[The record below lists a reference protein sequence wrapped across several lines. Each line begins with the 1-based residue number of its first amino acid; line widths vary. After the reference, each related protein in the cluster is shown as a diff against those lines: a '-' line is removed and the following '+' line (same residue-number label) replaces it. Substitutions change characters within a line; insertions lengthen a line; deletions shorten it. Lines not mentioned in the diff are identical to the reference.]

1 MLQKKLVAN
10 LMKSKKKIVLA
21 YSGGLDTSI
30 ILKWLQENY
39 NADVICYTADIGQE
53 IDRKKIIA
61 NAKKFRVK
69 NIIIKDL
76 KNKFVKDYVY
86 PMIRGHAIYEGVY
99 LLGTSI
105 ARPLIAKDQIRIAKK
120 FKAYAVSHG
129 STGKGNDQVRFELG
143 YHYFGPKIK
152 IIAPWRIWKLK
163 SRTDLINYAKKH
175 HIAIPKD
182 KKGAPP
188 FSVDDNLFHTST
200 EGKVLE
206 NPKNSAPEYIFQRTI
221 SPERAPNKASFITI
235 NFKNSDPIGVNGKK
249 LAPSKLLQKL
259 NQIAGKNGIGRI
271 DLVENRF
278 IGIKSRGI
286 YETPGGTLLMQAHR
300 AIESVTLD
308 KETMH
313 KKDEIMAKYAK
324 LIYNGYWYSKE
335 RFKLQKIIDKNKHK
349 VNGSVKL
356 KLYKG
361 NVTILSRQTKSNAY
375 SLKKVSFE
383 ENKSFNKLNIEKFI
397 NFHKKKLK

>member
-1 MLQKKLVAN
+1 MKLKN
-10 LMKSKKKIVLA
+10 KIILA

-39 NADVICYTADIGQE
+39 NAEVICYTADVGQE
-53 IDRKKIIA
+53 IDRKKIIT
-61 NAKKFRVK
+61 NAKKLGVK

-76 KNKFVKDYVY
+76 KNIFVKEYVY
-86 PMIRGHAIYEGVY
+86 PMIRGHAIYEGEY

-105 ARPLIAKDQIRIAKK
+105 ARPLIAKDQIRVAKK

-129 STGKGNDQVRFELG
+129 ATGKGNDQVRFELG
-143 YHYFGPKIK
+143 YHYFDSKIK

-163 SRTDLINYAKKH
+163 SRSDLIKYAKKH
-175 HIAIPKD
+175 KIAIPKD

-206 NPKNSAPEYIFQRTI
+206 NPKNSAPEFIFQRTV
-221 SPERAPNKASFITI
+221 SPEKAPNKPSFVTI
-235 NFKNSDPIGVNGKK
+235 NFRNGDPFGINGKK
-249 LAPSKLLQKL
+249 ISPAKLLSKLNDL
-259 NQIAGKNGIGRI
+259 AGKNAIGRV

-278 IGIKSRGI
+278 LGIKSRGV
-286 YETPGGTLLMQAHR
+286 YETPGGTLLISAHR

-313 KKDEIMAKYAK
+313 KKDKIMSRYAE

-335 RFKLQKIIDKNKHK
+335 RFKLQKIVDLKRNK

-361 NVTILSRQTKSNAY
+361 NITIQSRVTNSNAY
-375 SLKKVSFE
+375 SMKKVSFE
-383 ENKSFNKLNIEKFI
+383 ENKSFNKYNVEKFI
-397 NFHKKKLK
+397 NFHKKRLRS

>member
-1 MLQKKLVAN
+1 
-10 LMKSKKKIVLA
+10 MKSKKRIVLA

-39 NADVICYTADIGQE
+39 KAEVICYTADIGQE
-53 IDRKKIIA
+53 IDKKKIIS
-61 NAKKFRVK
+61 NAKKLGVK

-76 KNKFVKDYVY
+76 KNIFIKDYVF
-86 PMIRGHAIYEGVY
+86 PMLRGHAVYEGVY

-105 ARPLIAKDQIRIAKK
+105 ARPLIAKDQIKVAKK
-120 FKAYAVSHG
+120 YKAYAVSHG

-163 SRTDLINYAKKH
+163 SRTDLINYAKKNK
-175 HIAIPKD
+175 ISIPKD

-206 NPKNSAPEYIFQRTI
+206 NPKNSAPEFIFQRTV
-221 SPERAPNKASFITI
+221 SPEKAPNKATFVSIK
-235 NFKNSDPIGVNGKK
+235 FKNSDPVGVNGKK
-249 LAPSKLLQKL
+249 LRPAKLLEKL
-259 NQIAGKNGIGRI
+259 NQLAGKNGIGRV

-278 IGIKSRGI
+278 LGIKSRGV
-286 YETPGGTLLMQAHR
+286 YETPGGTLLIHAHR

-308 KETMH
+308 KEIMH
-313 KKDEIMAKYAK
+313 KKDNAMSRYAE

-335 RFKLQKIIDKNKHK
+335 RFKLQKVMDLKKNK
-349 VNGSVKL
+349 VNGTIKL

-361 NVTILSRQTKSNAY
+361 NITIESRVTNSKAY
-375 SLKKVSFE
+375 SMKKVSFE
-383 ENKSFNKLNIEKFI
+383 ENKSFNKSNVERFI
-397 NFHKKKLK
+397 NFHKKKLRN

>member
-1 MLQKKLVAN
+1 MKLN
-10 LMKSKKKIVLA
+10 KRIVLA

-39 NADVICYTADIGQE
+39 NAEVIAYTADIGQE
-53 IDRKKIIA
+53 IDKKKIIK
-61 NAKKFRVK
+61 NAKRLGVK
-69 NIIIKDL
+69 KIIIKDL
-76 KNKFVKDYVY
+76 KDTFVKDYVY

-105 ARPLIAKDQIRIAKK
+105 ARPLIAKDQIRVAKK

-129 STGKGNDQVRFELG
+129 ATGKGNDQVRFELG

-152 IIAPWRIWKLK
+152 IIAPWRLWKLN
-163 SRTDLINYAKKH
+163 SRTDLIKYANKH
-175 HIAIPKD
+175 KIPFSKD
-182 KKGAPP
+182 KKGASP
-188 FSVDDNLFHTST
+188 FSVDDNLFHMST

-206 NPKNSAPEYIFQRTI
+206 NPKNAAPEFIFQRTT
-221 SPERAPNKASFITI
+221 SPEKSPNKPSFVTIGFKDSNPITI
-235 NFKNSDPIGVNGKK
+235 NGKK
-249 LAPSKLLQKL
+249 LSPSKLLEKL
-259 NQIAGKNGIGRI
+259 NFIAGKNGVGRV

-278 IGIKSRGI
+278 IGIKSRGV
-286 YETPGGTLLMQAHR
+286 YETPGGTLLMIAHR

-313 KKDEIMAKYAK
+313 KKDEIMPKYAE
-324 LIYNGYWYSKE
+324 LIYNGYWYSKA
-335 RFKLQKIIDKNKHK
+335 RFKLQKTIDKKRNK

-361 NVTILSRQTKSNAY
+361 NITIVFRQTKSNAY
-375 SLKKVSFE
+375 SIKKVSFE
-383 ENKSFNKLNIEKFI
+383 ENKTFNKSNVERFI
-397 NFHKKKLK
+397 NYHKKKLNN

>member
-1 MLQKKLVAN
+1 
-10 LMKSKKKIVLA
+10 MKSKKRIVLA

-39 NADVICYTADIGQE
+39 KAEVICYTADVGQE
-53 IDRKKIIA
+53 IDRKKIIS
-61 NAKKFRVK
+61 NAKKFGVK

-76 KNKFVKDYVY
+76 KDIFVKDYVF
-86 PMIRGHAIYEGVY
+86 PMVRGHAIYEGVY

-105 ARPLIAKDQIRIAKK
+105 ARPLIAKDQIRVAKK
-120 FKAYAVSHG
+120 YRAYAVSHG
-129 STGKGNDQVRFELG
+129 ATGKGNDQVRFELG

-152 IIAPWRIWKLK
+152 IISPWRIWKLK

-175 HIAIPKD
+175 KIPIPKD
-182 KKGAPP
+182 KKGASP

-206 NPKNSAPEYIFQRTI
+206 NPKNSAPEFIFQRTI
-221 SPERAPNKASFITI
+221 SPEKAPNKSSNISI
-235 NFKNSDPIGVNGKK
+235 NFINGDPVGINGKK
-249 LAPSKLLQKL
+249 LKPSKLLEKL
-259 NQIAGKNGIGRI
+259 NNIAGKNGIGRV

-278 IGIKSRGI
+278 LGIKSRGV
-286 YETPGGTLLMQAHR
+286 YETPGGTLLMHAHR

-313 KKDEIMAKYAK
+313 KKDNIMPRYAE
-324 LIYNGYWYSKE
+324 LIYGGYWYSKE
-335 RFKLQKIIDKNKHK
+335 RFKLQKIVDLKRNK
-349 VNGSVKL
+349 VNGTIKL

-361 NVTILSRQTKSNAY
+361 NITIQSRKTNSKAY
-375 SLKKVSFE
+375 SMKKVSFE
-383 ENKSFNKLNIEKFI
+383 ENKSFNKSNVERFI
-397 NFHKKKLK
+397 NLHKKMLRS

>member
-1 MLQKKLVAN
+1 
-10 LMKSKKKIVLA
+10 MKSKKRIVLA

-39 NADVICYTADIGQE
+39 KAEIICYTADVGQE
-53 IDRKKIIA
+53 IDRKKIIS
-61 NAKKFRVK
+61 NAKKLGVK

-76 KNKFVKDYVY
+76 KDIFVKDYVF
-86 PMIRGHAIYEGVY
+86 PMVRGHAIYEGVY

-105 ARPLIAKDQIRIAKK
+105 ARPLIAKDQIRVAKK
-120 FKAYAVSHG
+120 YRAYAVSHG
-129 STGKGNDQVRFELG
+129 ATGKGNDQVRFELG

-152 IIAPWRIWKLK
+152 IISPWRIWKLK

-175 HIAIPKD
+175 KIPIPKD

-206 NPKNSAPEYIFQRTI
+206 NPKNSAPEFIFQRTI
-221 SPERAPNKASFITI
+221 SPEKAPNKSSNISI
-235 NFKNSDPIGVNGKK
+235 NFINGDPVGINGKK
-249 LAPSKLLQKL
+249 LKPSKLLEKL
-259 NQIAGKNGIGRI
+259 NNIAGKNGIGRV

-278 IGIKSRGI
+278 LGIKSRGV
-286 YETPGGTLLMQAHR
+286 YETPGGTLLMHAHR

-313 KKDEIMAKYAK
+313 KKDNIMPRYAE

-335 RFKLQKIIDKNKHK
+335 RFKLQKIVDLKRNK
-349 VNGSVKL
+349 VNGTIKL

-361 NVTILSRQTKSNAY
+361 NITIQSRKTNSDAY
-375 SLKKVSFE
+375 SMKKVSFE
-383 ENKSFNKLNIEKFI
+383 ENKSFNKSNVERFI
-397 NFHKKKLK
+397 DLHKKMLRS

>member
-1 MLQKKLVAN
+1 MKLKKR
-10 LMKSKKKIVLA
+10 IVLA

-39 NADVICYTADIGQE
+39 KVEVICYTADIGQK
-53 IDRKKIIA
+53 INKKKIIS
-61 NAKKFRVK
+61 NAKKFGVK
-69 NIIIKDL
+69 KIIIKDL
-76 KNKFVKDYVY
+76 KNVFVKDYVF
-86 PMIRGHAIYEGVY
+86 PMLRGHAIYEGVY

-105 ARPLIAKDQIRIAKK
+105 ARPLIAKDQIRVAKK
-120 FKAYAVSHG
+120 FNAYAVSHG

-163 SRTDLINYAKKH
+163 SRSDLINYAKKNN
-175 HIAIPKD
+175 ISIPKD

-206 NPKNSAPEYIFQRTI
+206 NPKNSAPEYIFQRSI
-221 SPERAPNKASFITI
+221 SPEKAPNKATYLSIK
-235 NFKNSDPIGVNGKK
+235 FKNGDPIEVNGKK
-249 LAPSKLLQKL
+249 LQPAKLLEKL
-259 NQIAGKNGIGRI
+259 NLIAGKNGIGRV

-278 IGIKSRGI
+278 LGIKSRGV
-286 YETPGGTLLMQAHR
+286 YETPGGTLLINAHR

-308 KETMH
+308 KKTMH
-313 KKDEIMAKYAK
+313 DKDNIMTRYAE
-324 LIYNGYWYSKE
+324 LIYNGYWFSKE
-335 RFKLQKIIDKNKHK
+335 RLKLQKIVDHKKNK
-349 VNGSVKL
+349 VNGIVKL

-361 NVTILSRQTKSNAY
+361 NIMIVSRQTKSSAY
-375 SLKKVSFE
+375 SLKRVSFE
-383 ENKSFNKLNIEKFI
+383 ENKTFNKFYVEKFI
-397 NFHKKKLK
+397 NFHKKKLRS

>member
-1 MLQKKLVAN
+1 MKKQ
-10 LMKSKKKIVLA
+10 KKIVLA

-39 NADVICYTADIGQE
+39 DAEVIAYTADVGQE
-53 IDRKKIIA
+53 MDKKKIIK
-61 NAKKFRVK
+61 NAKKLGVK
-69 NIIIKDL
+69 KIIIQDL
-76 KNKFVKDYVY
+76 KNIFVKDYVY
-86 PMIRGHAIYEGVY
+86 PMIRGHALYEGVY

-105 ARPLIAKDQIRIAKK
+105 ARPLIAKDQIKVAKK
-120 FKAYAVSHG
+120 YKAYAVSHG

-163 SRTDLINYAKKH
+163 SRTDLINYAKKNK
-175 HIAIPKD
+175 ISIPKD

-206 NPKNSAPEYIFQRTI
+206 NPKNSAPELIFQRTV
-221 SPERAPNKASFITI
+221 SPEKAPNKPTLVSI
-235 NFKNSDPIGVNGKK
+235 NFKNGDPIGVNGKK
-249 LAPSKLLQKL
+249 LTPAKLLEKL
-259 NQIAGKNGIGRI
+259 NQLAGKNGVGRV

-278 IGIKSRGI
+278 LGIKSRGV
-286 YETPGGTLLMQAHR
+286 YETPGGTLLIHAHR

-313 KKDEIMAKYAK
+313 KKENIMSRYAE

-335 RFKLQKIIDKNKHK
+335 RFKLQKIVDLKKNK
-349 VNGSVKL
+349 VNGTVKL

-361 NVTILSRQTKSNAY
+361 NITIISRQTKSSAY

-383 ENKSFNKLNIEKFI
+383 ENKTFNKSNVEKFI
-397 NFHKKKLK
+397 NFHKKKLRS

>member
-1 MLQKKLVAN
+1 
-10 LMKSKKKIVLA
+10 MKSKKKIVLA

-39 NADVICYTADIGQE
+39 DAEVICYTADVGQE
-53 IDRKKIIA
+53 IDRKKIIT
-61 NAKKFRVK
+61 NAKKFGVK
-69 NIIIKDL
+69 NIIIEDL
-76 KNKFVKDYVY
+76 KDIFVKDYVY

-120 FKAYAVSHG
+120 FNAYAVSHG
-129 STGKGNDQVRFELG
+129 ATGKGNDQVRFELG

-152 IIAPWRIWKLK
+152 IIAPWRIWNLK

-175 HIAIPKD
+175 SIVIPKD

-188 FSVDDNLFHTST
+188 FSIDDNLFHTST

-206 NPKNSAPEYIFQRTI
+206 NPKNSAPEFIFQRTL
-221 SPERAPNKASFITI
+221 SPEKAPNKASFVTI
-235 NFKNSDPIGVNGKK
+235 NFKNGDPIGINGIKISP
-249 LAPSKLLQKL
+249 AKLLDKL
-259 NQIAGKNGIGRI
+259 NYLAGKNGIGRV

-278 IGIKSRGI
+278 IGIKSRGV
-286 YETPGGTLLMQAHR
+286 YETPGGTLLIQAHR

-313 KKDEIMAKYAK
+313 KKDQIMPRYAE

-335 RFKLQKIIDKNKHK
+335 RFKLQKIVDLKRSK
-349 VNGSVKL
+349 VNGSIKL

-361 NVTILSRQTKSNAY
+361 NIVIQSRQTNSSAY
-375 SLKKVSFE
+375 SMKKVSFE
-383 ENKSFNKLNIEKFI
+383 ENKTFNKSNVEKFI
-397 NFHKKKLK
+397 NFHKKQLK

>member
-1 MLQKKLVAN
+1 
-10 LMKSKKKIVLA
+10 MKSKKVIVLA

-39 NADVICYTADIGQE
+39 NAEVICYTADIGQE
-53 IDRKKIIA
+53 INRKKIIS
-61 NAKKFRVK
+61 NAKKFGVK

-76 KNKFVKDYVY
+76 KDIFVKDYVF

-105 ARPLIAKDQIRIAKK
+105 ARPLIAKDQIRVAKK
-120 FKAYAVSHG
+120 YKAYAVSHG
-129 STGKGNDQVRFELG
+129 ATGKGNDQVRFELG

-163 SRTDLINYAKKH
+163 SRTDLINYAKKNE
-175 HIAIPKD
+175 IPIPKD

-188 FSVDDNLFHTST
+188 FSIDDNLFHTST
-200 EGKVLE
+200 EGKILE
-206 NPKNSAPEYIFQRTI
+206 NPRNSAPEFIYQRTT
-221 SPERAPNKASFITI
+221 SPEKASNKPTFVSI
-235 NFKNSDPIGVNGKK
+235 NFQKGDPIGVNRRK
-249 LAPSKLLQKL
+249 LRPAKLLEKL
-259 NQIAGKNGIGRI
+259 NQLAGKNGIGRV

-278 IGIKSRGI
+278 LGIKSRGV
-286 YETPGGTLLMQAHR
+286 YETPGGTLLIHAHR

-313 KKDEIMAKYAK
+313 KKDKIMSRYAE

-335 RFKLQKIIDKNKHK
+335 RFKLQKIVDLKRNK
-349 VNGSVKL
+349 VNGIIKL
-356 KLYKG
+356 RLYKG
-361 NVTILSRQTKSNAY
+361 NITIESRVTNSKAY
-375 SLKKVSFE
+375 SMKKVSFE
-383 ENKSFNKLNIEKFI
+383 ENKSFNKSNVEKFI
-397 NFHKKKLK
+397 NFHKKKLRN